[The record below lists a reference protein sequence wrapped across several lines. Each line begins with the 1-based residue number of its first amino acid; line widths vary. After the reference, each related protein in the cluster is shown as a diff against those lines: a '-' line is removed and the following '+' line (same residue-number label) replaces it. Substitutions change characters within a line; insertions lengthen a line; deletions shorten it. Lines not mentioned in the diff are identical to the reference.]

1 MNVAQVF
8 IKNISFKWRFVLEGY
23 ITVRAQSKFEYE
35 DRKSLFI
42 GEAMPVAC
50 EEDALEF
57 ISYVKKKYPD
67 ANHHV
72 YAYVLRENSIM
83 RFSDDREPQG
93 TAGMPVL
100 DAIRKNSC
108 TDVVIVVTRYFG
120 GTLLGTGGLVRA
132 YTSAAIGALN
142 SAEII
147 NYDVYSVYK
156 IKVSY
161 SDYQKLLPMLESVNF
176 RIEDTKYSDSVEL
189 FGKIKKSLSDMI
201 EKNLTE
207 ITSGRAEYQKIE
219 EKFDF

>member
-1 MNVAQVF
+1 ME
-8 IKNISFKWRFVLEGY
+8 SY
-23 ITVRAQSKFEYE
+23 ITVKTQSKFEYE

-42 GEAMPVAC
+42 GEAVPVST
-50 EEDALEF
+50 EKEALDF

-132 YTSAAIGALN
+132 YTAAAIGALN
-142 SAEII
+142 KAEII
-147 NYDVYSVYK
+147 NYDIYSVYRIK
-156 IKVSY
+156 ISY
-161 SDYQKLLPMLESVNF
+161 SDYQKVLPAFDAINF
-176 RIEDTKYSDSVEL
+176 RIEDTKYSDLVEVY
-189 FGKIKKSLSDMI
+189 GKIKKSESEHL
-201 EKNLTE
+201 EKSLIE
-207 ITSGRAEYQKIE
+207 ITSGKVDFKKIE